1 MQITGLNTNIIN
13 KENLAISK
21 KECTTILENL
31 AKLNWPI
38 GSIIYLPFYS
48 NKIDGFLP
56 CDGQTVLTTDY
67 PDLALIFNINTNQF
81 VIPKINNNNFI
92 FGANTLS
99 EISLNKP
106 ENATLTH
113 THNVV
118 HTHSKTHKHLLVSHN
133 HRLPL
138 NHGHTL
144 LTHYHNFYTKDH
156 SHTIGGHSHT
166 LDTSSIPL
174 SGHNYDGYFNFGA
187 HLHDVKTYG
196 TGWGGGSSATYP
208 VGLYSE
214 ALATS
219 NIKSSA
225 ATTKANRTFKVS
237 NSSNL
242 STSVTTTGT
251 VFTENTYDEEYSSIG
266 EDIDSMI
273 GGSVTN
279 SDYGYTSSDAAETN
293 EVTITTG
300 STTYE
305 TGAATYPYYS
315 VYAYI
320 KY

>member
-13 KENLAISK
+13 KENLVISK
-21 KECTTILENL
+21 KECTIILENL
-31 AKLNWPI
+31 AKLNWPV

-56 CDGQTVLTTDY
+56 CNGQTVLTTDY

-99 EISLNKP
+99 EISLNKS
-106 ENATLTH
+106 ENASLSHTH
-113 THNVV
+113 TITHA
-118 HTHSKTHKHLLVSHN
+118 HSKTHKHLLVSHN

-156 SHTIGGHSHT
+156 SHTVSSHTHT
-166 LDTSSIPL
+166 LDTSSLPL
-174 SGHNYDGYFNFGA
+174 VSHNYDGYFYLDGHF
-187 HLHDVKTYG
+187 HYTTTYG
-196 TGWGGGSSATYP
+196 TNAGGGPSATYP
-208 VGLYSE
+208 VGLYSS
-214 ALATS
+214 ALTTNTVKSTDAITTVDRKFHMTTEGLSKSTDTTS
-219 NIKSSA
+219 
-225 ATTKANRTFKVS
+225 
-237 NSSNL
+237 
-242 STSVTTTGT
+242 T
-251 VFTENTYDEEYSSIG
+251 VITENTYDEDYSTIG
-266 EDIDSMI
+266 EDIDSI
-273 GGSVTN
+273 WKGTVTN
-279 SDYGYTSSDAAETN
+279 SSYVYTSSDAAETN

-300 STTYE
+300 PTTYE